1 LRNLDNMPIFY
12 QQHIDGD
19 TRLGIWKIEE
29 DEAFFRKKVQ
39 PQRNVT
45 HPHKNLQ
52 HLAGRYLLR
61 YLFPDF
67 PVELIQIA
75 DTRKPFLE
83 DEAFHFSISHCGFY
97 AAAIVSRTKRVG
109 VDIELFTDKVERIK
123 HKFLTGEE
131 MQLLSENTVEA
142 ELEISQVAHSGNVAA
157 PVRTISKEIDDHFS
171 PEISIHKLVAAWSC
185 KESVFKWYGHGGVD
199 FRNHIEIKSIVPC
212 DNSEFESII
221 AFKKNEELFLRLHS
235 NLFGELCLSYVIT

>member
-1 LRNLDNMPIFY
+1 MPIFY
-12 QQHIDGD
+12 QQHIDED

-61 YLFPDF
+61 FLFPDF

-83 DEAFHFSISHCGFY
+83 DEVFHFSISHCGFY

-109 VDIELFTDKVERIK
+109 IDAELFTDKVERIK
-123 HKFLTGEE
+123 HKFLTGTEMEMLRKNSEE
-131 MQLLSENTVEA
+131 P
-142 ELEISQVAHSGNVAA
+142 ELEVSDVSHSGNLTTND
-157 PVRTISKEIDDHFS
+157 RTFRSKEIDGNFS
-171 PEISIHKLVAAWSC
+171 SEISTSKLVAAWSC

-199 FRNHIEIKSIVPC
+199 FRNHIEIKTIIPF
-212 DNSEFESII
+212 DTNEFECII

-235 NLFGELCLSYVIT
+235 ILFGELCLSYVIT